1 MLARY
6 GLTRERLIGMAILV
20 VLLPVSARAGIFTTD
35 GDDTT
40 SRIRFIIDGPWK
52 QMYVAG
58 WGLLGLG
65 LVIGTGWE
73 QLRSFGGQ
81 PPNHAQVL
89 SRALVSAAALG
100 CYVPFCKSVW
110 NVSAYLAQTITSPDQ
125 VNWLSL
131 CFKTLIAQAFT
142 FLGKDQGPLLGLV
155 SIARNGLLA
164 LFMDFLLF
172 GVSFVT
178 DGIRVLQ
185 VSVFN
190 VVFMFGPICLAL
202 HVMGFR
208 TGQLWLTAL
217 LEVCAWNITIAIVT
231 YGVVYRVETQI
242 VKNAQA
248 GALEF
253 DWWRDMKEVTF
264 LAGLIL
270 FVPALTS
277 RFFGFAALGE
287 LSRAALGSNL
297 DMAVGRTLLSLG
309 SWRSAPHLS
318 ERSTLGDGSDRDDR
332 RAGD

>member
-1 MLARY
+1 MTL
-6 GLTRERLIGMAILV
+6 
-20 VLLPVSARAGIFTTD
+20 
-35 GDDTT
+35 
-40 SRIRFIIDGPWK
+40 
-52 QMYVAG
+52 
-58 WGLLGLG
+58 
-65 LVIGTGWE
+65 E
-73 QLRSFGGQ
+73 QE
-81 PPNHAQVL
+81 V
-89 SRALVSAAALG
+89 SRALATKGVVDERRFDELLRFACDTGMTLKEAL
-100 CYVPFCKSVW
+100 V
-110 NVSAYLAQTITSPDQ
+110 Q
-125 VNWLSL
+125 
-131 CFKTLIAQAFT
+131 
-142 FLGKDQGPLLGLV
+142 QGV
-155 SIARNGLLA
+155 
-164 LFMDFLLF
+164 
-172 GVSFVT
+172 
-178 DGIRVLQ
+178 
-185 VSVFN
+185 
-190 VVFMFGPICLAL
+190 
-202 HVMGFR
+202 
-208 TGQLWLTAL
+208 
-217 LEVCAWNITIAIVT
+217 VT